1 MYEPKKF
8 EELSWREKFTLL
20 RRTVSALSAF
30 EKWTFPTMILSDLLL
45 SLEPLVNLWMSALIL
60 DELIGARDIKRLVLL
75 VLVTVGLNFLLYLGK
90 NALANRHHLLNRTMG
105 WVKERRN
112 PWRA

>member
-45 SLEPLVNLWMSALIL
+45 SLEPL
-60 DELIGARDIKRLVLL
+60 EIG
-75 VLVTVGLNFLLYLGK
+75 
-90 NALANRHHLLNRTMG
+90 
-105 WVKERRN
+105 
-112 PWRA
+112 RAHV